1 MDSEPETSPSDSFS
15 AAFQKRLPYLAATLG
30 IFVIVSCVP
39 LLIQWNND
47 EHYQIIEFPN
57 GEIAV
62 IDTTGFHLQAFGQ
75 VFTYPRYVDAY
86 LSRSADEM
94 NKGDTKHKD
103 SSVRVT
109 FNDGGWGFMSNHL
122 KFQMPVTREKRIAL
136 HRHFGEGGE
145 KAIREAIGHHLIN
158 CLKNTGPLMSGSE
171 HQSQRKAEFYQ
182 VVSDQLSKGLYW
194 MERVEQKTERI
205 EKTEGFGDEHDTQYI
220 TRIKRGSD
228 GQPIISAPSP
238 LMEYGITVVQYN
250 QTDTIYDPDTE
261 TQINAKRNSYQ
272 LAEEAKAGVEKE
284 HQKLQ
289 EVIEKGRLAV
299 ANVEA
304 EQQKIKKGILVNA
317 QKDLDVKGINQRE
330 QVTIAEQA
338 VSIAEENLKQV
349 TTELETS
356 KIAIKIAEADA
367 KALIALSEATRAKL
381 DQGGAFSEREK
392 MLAEMRKQR
401 NSAIARSIAEIPS
414 PKTVI
419 LGEKKGGPSGN
430 GSSTTETLMNLI
442 MLQQLKKESS
452 NTPPAVV
459 KPEVPFSLTP

>member
-1 MDSEPETSPSDSFS
+1 MENDDPDRRAHSLND
-15 AAFQKRLPYLAATLG
+15 AIHKRLPYVAATLG
-30 IFVIVSCVP
+30 VITIACCAPMIV
-39 LLIQWNND
+39 QWNNE
-47 EHYQIIEFPN
+47 EHYQIIEFPT
-57 GEIAV
+57 GEISV
-62 IDTTGFHLQAFGQ
+62 IDTTGFHVQAFGE

-86 LSRSADEM
+86 LSKAGNETDRVDSR
-94 NKGDTKHKD
+94 NKDT
-103 SSVRVT
+103 SVRVT

-145 KAIREAIGHHLIN
+145 RAIREAIGHHLIN

-182 VVSDQLSKGLYW
+182 VVSEQLSKGLYTL
-194 MERVEQKTERI
+194 ERVKQKLERTD
-205 EKTEGFGDEHDTQYI
+205 KTEGFGDDQDVQYI
-220 TRIKRGSD
+220 TRIKRAAD
-228 GQPIISAPSP
+228 GQPVISAPSP
-238 LMEYGITVVQYN
+238 LSEYGITVVQYN
-250 QTDTIYDPDTE
+250 QTDTVYDPDTV

-304 EQQKIKKGILVNA
+304 EQQKTKKGILVNA
-317 QKDLDVKGINQRE
+317 QKDLDVKGINQQE

-338 VSIAEENLKQV
+338 VAVAGENLKQV

-356 KIAIKIAEADA
+356 KIAIKIAKAESR
-367 KALIALSEATRAKL
+367 ALISLSEAMRAKL
-381 DQGGAFSEREK
+381 DQGGALSERDK
-392 MLAEMRKQR
+392 MLAEMRMER
-401 NSAIARSIAEIPS
+401 NAAIAKSIAEIPS

-419 LGEKKGGPSGN
+419 LGDNKSSQGGTASA
-430 GSSTTETLMNLI
+430 TTDTLMNLI
-442 MLQQLKKESS
+442 MLQQL
-452 NTPPAVV
+452 NPAQPVHSRRTTGS
-459 KPEVPFSLTP
+459 E

>member
-1 MDSEPETSPSDSFS
+1 MEYHSADQRATSSHESVY
-15 AAFQKRLPYLAATLG
+15 KWLPYVAATLG
-30 IFVIVSCVP
+30 IVTIACSAPLIV
-39 LLIQWNND
+39 QWNNE
-47 EHYQIIEFPN
+47 EHYQIIEFPS
-57 GEIAV
+57 GDISV
-62 IDTTGFHLQAFGQ
+62 IDTTGFHIQAFGE

-86 LSRSADEM
+86 LSKAGDETDRRGSQ
-94 NKGDTKHKD
+94 NKD

-182 VVSDQLSKGLYW
+182 VVSEQLSKGLYS
-194 MERVEQKTERI
+194 MERVKQKLERSD
-205 EKTEGFGDEHDTQYI
+205 KTEGFGDEQDVQYI
-220 TRIKRGSD
+220 TRIKRQAD
-228 GQPIISAPSP
+228 GQPVISAPSP
-238 LMEYGITVVQYN
+238 LTEYGITVVQYN
-250 QTDTIYDPDTE
+250 QTDTIYDPDTV

-317 QKDLDVKGINQRE
+317 QKDLDVKGINQQE

-338 VSIAEENLKQV
+338 VAVAGENLKQV

-356 KIAIKIAEADA
+356 KIAIKIAEAESR
-367 KALIALSEATRAKL
+367 ALISLSEATRAKL
-381 DQGGAFSEREK
+381 DQGGALSEREK
-392 MLAEMRKQR
+392 MLAEMRMQR
-401 NSAIARSIAEIPS
+401 NTAIAKSLAEIPS
-414 PKTVI
+414 PRTVI
-419 LGEKKGGPSGN
+419 MSDKSSQGGAAN
-430 GSSTTETLMNLI
+430 STTDTLMNLI
-442 MLQQLKKESS
+442 MLQQLHKDE
-452 NTPPAVV
+452 PVAA
-459 KPEVPFSLTP
+459 KPTSK

>member
-1 MDSEPETSPSDSFS
+1 MEHHDADRRTSSFRE
-15 AAFQKRLPYLAATLG
+15 AVYNRLPYVAATLG
-30 IFVIVSCVP
+30 ILTLALSVP
-39 LLIQWNND
+39 LIMQWNNE

-57 GEIAV
+57 GDISV
-62 IDTTGFHLQAFGQ
+62 IDTTGFHMQAFGE

-86 LSRSADEM
+86 LSKVGAESDRGESR
-94 NKGDTKHKD
+94 NKD

-182 VVSDQLSKGLYW
+182 VVSEQLSKGLYS
-194 MERVEQKTERI
+194 MERVKQRLERS
-205 EKTEGFGDEHDTQYI
+205 EKTEGFGEDQDVQYI
-220 TRIKRGSD
+220 TRIKRLAD
-228 GQPIISAPSP
+228 GQPVISAPSP
-238 LMEYGITVVQYN
+238 LTEYGITVVQYN
-250 QTDTIYDPDTE
+250 QTDTIYDPDTV

-317 QKDLDVKGINQRE
+317 QKDLDVKGINQQE
-330 QVTIAEQA
+330 QITIAEQA
-338 VSIAEENLKQV
+338 VGVAGENLKQV

-356 KIAIKIAEADA
+356 KIAIKIAEAESR
-367 KALIALSEATRAKL
+367 ALISLSEATRAKL
-381 DQGGAFSEREK
+381 DQGGGLSERDK
-392 MLAEMRKQR
+392 MMAEMRMQR
-401 NSAIARSIAEIPS
+401 NSAIAKSIAEIPS

-419 LGEKKGGPSGN
+419 LSDNKSGQGGTTN
-430 GSSTTETLMNLI
+430 STTDTLMNLI
-442 MLQQLKKESS
+442 MLQQLHKDESTS
-452 NTPPAVV
+452 FKPAG
-459 KPEVPFSLTP
+459 K

>member
-1 MDSEPETSPSDSFS
+1 MEHSDVEQPQSTFTDSIH
-15 AAFQKRLPYLAATLG
+15 KVLPYLAATLG
-30 IFVIVSCVP
+30 VVIIACCVP
-39 LLIQWNND
+39 LLVQWNNE

-57 GEIAV
+57 GEISV
-62 IDTTGFHLQAFGQ
+62 IDTTGFHIQAFGQ

-86 LSRSADEM
+86 LSKSGDEK
-94 NKGDTKHKD
+94 NKGDSNKD
-103 SSVRVT
+103 TSVRVT

-145 KAIREAIGHHLIN
+145 KTIREAIGHHLIN

-182 VVSDQLSKGLYW
+182 VVSEQLSKGIYL
-194 MERVEQKTERI
+194 MERVEQKIGRN
-205 EKTEGFGDEHDTQYI
+205 EKTAVFGDEHDVQYI
-220 TRIKRGSD
+220 TRIKRTAN
-228 GQPIISAPSP
+228 GQPVISATSP
-238 LMEYGITVVQYN
+238 LEEYGITVVQYN
-250 QTDTIYDPDTE
+250 QTDTVYDPDTE

-304 EQQKIKKGILVNA
+304 EQQKTKKGILVNA
-317 QKDLDVKGINQRE
+317 QKDLDVKGINQQE

-338 VSIAEENLKQV
+338 VAVAGENLKQV

-356 KIAIKIAEADA
+356 KIAIKIAEAEA
-367 KALIALSEATRAKL
+367 KALISLSEATRAKL
-381 DQGGAFSEREK
+381 DQGGALSEREK
-392 MLAEMRKQR
+392 LFAEMRKQR
-401 NSAIARSIAEIPS
+401 NSAIAKSISEIPS

-419 LGEKKGGPSGN
+419 LGENKSGSSS
-430 GSSTTETLMNLI
+430 GTGASSTTETLMNLI
-442 MLQQLKKESS
+442 MLQQLKKDGAESPS
-452 NTPPAVV
+452 GQ
-459 KPEVPFSLTP
+459 K

>member
-1 MDSEPETSPSDSFS
+1 MEHREADPPESSFS
-15 AAFQKRLPYLAATLG
+15 ESIHRMLPYVAATLG
-30 IFVIVSCVP
+30 VLIIASCVP
-39 LLIQWNND
+39 QLVQWNNE
-47 EHYQIIEFPN
+47 EHYQIVEFPN
-57 GEIAV
+57 GEISV
-62 IDTTGFHLQAFGQ
+62 IDTTGFHIQAFGQ

-86 LSRSADEM
+86 LSKAADEA
-94 NKGDTKHKD
+94 NKGDAKNKD

-122 KFQMPVTREKRIAL
+122 KFQMPVTRAKRIAL
-136 HRHFGEGGE
+136 HRHFGDGGE
-145 KAIREAIGHHLIN
+145 KTIREAIGHHLIN

-182 VVSDQLSKGLYW
+182 VVSEQLSKGIYL
-194 MERVEQKTERI
+194 MERVEQKLGRNEN
-205 EKTEGFGDEHDTQYI
+205 TEGFGDEHDVQFI
-220 TRIKRGSD
+220 TRIKRSTD
-228 GQPIISAPSP
+228 GQPVISAASP
-238 LMEYGITVVQYN
+238 LAEYGITVVQYN
-250 QTDTIYDPDTE
+250 QTDTVYDPDTE

-304 EQQKIKKGILVNA
+304 EQQKTKKGILVNA
-317 QKDLDVKGINQRE
+317 QKDLDVKGINQQE

-338 VSIAEENLKQV
+338 VAVAGEHLKQV

-367 KALIALSEATRAKL
+367 KALISLSEATRAKL
-381 DQGGAFSEREK
+381 DQGGALSEREK
-392 MLAEMRKQR
+392 LMAQMRMQR
-401 NSAIARSIAEIPS
+401 NTAIAKSIAEIPS

-419 LGEKKGGPSGN
+419 LGENKSGTV
-430 GSSTTETLMNLI
+430 GAAASSTTETLMNLI
-442 MLQQLKKESS
+442 MLQQLKNDAPVNK
-452 NTPPAVV
+452 
-459 KPEVPFSLTP
+459 

>member
-1 MDSEPETSPSDSFS
+1 MENHAMKPEQNSLTETVH
-15 AAFQKRLPYLAATLG
+15 KGLPYLAATLG
-30 IFVIVSCVP
+30 ILIIACSVP
-39 LLIQWNND
+39 LLVQWNNE
-47 EHYQIIEFPN
+47 EHYQIIEFPD

-62 IDTTGFHLQAFGQ
+62 IDTTGFHVQAFGQ

-86 LSRSADEM
+86 LSKSADEA
-94 NKGDTKHKD
+94 NKGDSKNKD

-122 KFQMPVTREKRIAL
+122 KFQMPVTREKRIDL

-145 KAIREAIGHHLIN
+145 KAIRDAIGHHLIN

-182 VVSDQLSKGLYW
+182 VVSEQLSKGLYS
-194 MERVEQKTERI
+194 MERVKQKIERSD
-205 EKTEGFGDEHDTQYI
+205 KTEGFSEDQDVNYI
-220 TRIKRGSD
+220 TRIKRD
-228 GQPIISAPSP
+228 TNGQPVLSTTSP
-238 LMEYGITVVQYN
+238 LSEYGITVVQYN
-250 QTDTIYDPDTE
+250 QTDTVYDPDTE
-261 TQINAKRNSYQ
+261 SQINAKRNSYQ

-304 EQQKIKKGILVNA
+304 EQQKVKKGILVNA
-317 QKDLDVKGINQRE
+317 QKDLDVKGINQQE

-338 VSIAEENLKQV
+338 VVVADEHLKQV
-349 TTELETS
+349 TTELATS

-367 KALIALSEATRAKL
+367 KSLISLSQATRAKL
-381 DQGGAFSEREK
+381 DLGGALSEREK
-392 MLAEMRKQR
+392 LLAEMRMQR
-401 NSAIARSIAEIPS
+401 NTAIAKSIAEIPS

-419 LGEKKGGPSGN
+419 LGENKSGPGGTAT
-430 GSSTTETLMNLI
+430 STTETLMNLI
-442 MLQQLKKESS
+442 MLQQLKKEAPGS
-452 NTPPAVV
+452 PQP
-459 KPEVPFSLTP
+459 

>member
-1 MDSEPETSPSDSFS
+1 MNMEIGNSDQNKNSLS
-15 AAFQKRLPYLAATLG
+15 QTIHRALPCLAATLG
-30 IFVIVSCVP
+30 VLIIACSAP
-39 LLIQWNND
+39 LLVQWNNE
-47 EHYQIIEFPN
+47 EHYQIVEFPN
-57 GEIAV
+57 GDISV
-62 IDTTGFHLQAFGQ
+62 IDTTGFHFQAFGL

-86 LSRSADEM
+86 LSKPADDKSRRSIRSAD
-94 NKGDTKHKD
+94 T
-103 SSVRVT
+103 SVRVT

-145 KAIREAIGHHLIN
+145 EAIREAIGHHLIN

-182 VVSDQLSKGLYW
+182 VVSDQLSKGLYS
-194 MERVEQKTERI
+194 MERVKQKIERGERADTLSDEQD
-205 EKTEGFGDEHDTQYI
+205 FQYI
-220 TRIKRGSD
+220 TRIKRDTS
-228 GQPIISAPSP
+228 GQPVLSATSP
-238 LMEYGITVVQYN
+238 LTEYGITVVQYN

-261 TQINAKRNSYQ
+261 SQINAKRNSYQ

-304 EQQKIKKGILVNA
+304 EEQKTKKGILVNA
-317 QKDLDVKGINQRE
+317 QKDLDVKAINQRE

-338 VSIAEENLKQV
+338 VAVAGENLKQV

-356 KIAIKIAEADA
+356 AISVKIAEAEA
-367 KALIALSEATRAKL
+367 KALISLSEAMRAKL
-381 DQGGAFSEREK
+381 DMGGALSEREK
-392 MLAEMRKQR
+392 LMAEMRMKR
-401 NSAIARSIAEIPS
+401 NTAIAKSIAEIPS

-419 LGEKKGGPSGN
+419 MGGNESTSNGK
-430 GSSTTETLMNLI
+430 GSSTGETLMNLI
-442 MLQQLKKESS
+442 MLQQLKKE
-452 NTPPAVV
+452 NPTP
-459 KPEVPFSLTP
+459 

>member
-1 MDSEPETSPSDSFS
+1 MTIRDADREENSFS
-15 AAFQKRLPYLAATLG
+15 AAIHKRLPYVAATLG
-30 IFVIVSCVP
+30 MLIIVCCVP
-39 LLIQWNND
+39 LMVQWNNE
-47 EHYQIIEFPN
+47 EHYQIIEYPN
-57 GEIAV
+57 GEITV
-62 IDTTGFHLQAFGQ
+62 IDTTGFHVQAFGE

-86 LSRSADEM
+86 LSKSADEA

-182 VVSDQLSKGLYW
+182 VVSDQLSKGLFW
-194 MERVEQKTERI
+194 MERVEQKVERND
-205 EKTEGFGDEHDTQYI
+205 KTDGFGDEHDTQYI
-220 TRIKRGSD
+220 TRIKRTQD
-228 GQPIISAPSP
+228 GQPVISAPSP
-238 LMEYGITVVQYN
+238 LLEYGITVVQYN
-250 QTDTIYDPDTE
+250 QTDTVYDPDTE
-261 TQINAKRNSYQ
+261 SQINAKRNSYQ

-338 VSIAEENLKQV
+338 VAVAGENLKQV
-349 TTELETS
+349 TTERETS

-367 KALIALSEATRAKL
+367 KALISLSGATRAKL
-381 DQGGAFSEREK
+381 DQGGGLSEREK
-392 MLAEMRKQR
+392 LMAEMRMQR
-401 NSAIARSIAEIPS
+401 NTAIAKSISEIPS

-419 LGEKKGGPSGN
+419 LGENKSGQGGGA
-430 GSSTTETLMNLI
+430 SSTTETLMNLI
-442 MLQQLKKESS
+442 MLQQLKKEGSEVAK
-452 NTPPAVV
+452 PANQ
-459 KPEVPFSLTP
+459 

>member
-1 MDSEPETSPSDSFS
+1 MQPADATRKSSSLME
-15 AAFQKRLPYLAATLG
+15 AVHKRLPYVAATLG
-30 IFVIVSCVP
+30 IVTIACCAP
-39 LLIQWNND
+39 LLVQWNNE
-47 EHYQIIEFPN
+47 EHYQIIEYPS
-57 GEIAV
+57 GDISV
-62 IDTTGFHLQAFGQ
+62 IDTTGFHVQAFGL

-86 LSRSADEM
+86 LSKSADET
-94 NKGDTKHKD
+94 NRGESRNKD

-122 KFQMPVTREKRIAL
+122 KFQMPVTREKRIGL
-136 HRHFGEGGE
+136 HRHFGDGGE
-145 KAIREAIGHHLIN
+145 KAIRDAIGHHLIN

-182 VVSDQLSKGLYW
+182 VVSEQLSKGLYS
-194 MERVEQKTERI
+194 MERVKQKIERNDR
-205 EKTEGFGDEHDTQYI
+205 TEGFGDEQDYQYI
-220 TRIKRGSD
+220 TRIKRGAD
-228 GQPIISAPSP
+228 GQPVISAPSP
-238 LMEYGITVVQYN
+238 LTEYGITVVQYN

-261 TQINAKRNSYQ
+261 SQINAKRNSYQ

-304 EQQKIKKGILVNA
+304 EQQKTKKGILVSA
-317 QKDLDVKGINQRE
+317 QKDLDVKSINQQE

-338 VSIAEENLKQV
+338 VGVAGENLKQV

-367 KALIALSEATRAKL
+367 KALISLSEATRAKL
-381 DQGGAFSEREK
+381 DQGGALSERDK
-392 MLAEMRKQR
+392 MLAELRMQR
-401 NSAIARSIAEIPS
+401 NIAIAKSISEIPS

-419 LGEKKGGPSGN
+419 LGEGKSGQ
-430 GSSTTETLMNLI
+430 GTATTETLMNLI
-442 MLQQLKKESS
+442 MLQQLHRDGDTSKSAK
-452 NTPPAVV
+452 
-459 KPEVPFSLTP
+459 